1 MPRFLS
7 SIVQYFERIAAL
19 LFDPG
24 EALRRAGRGDW
35 NAFRDAMI
43 LLAIAAGAIYTPDL
57 VRVITAGID
66 LGIREGFQE
75 ISFSLGRRLSP
86 DLLAGVA
93 VAALTAL
100 PLRLAGALDTD
111 RGLSLAAAVWI
122 PFFAVRL
129 VGAMLR
135 FHGGLPP
142 ARLWEG
148 ADWWIATAWATGL
161 ALVALAQ
168 GFRGRYA

>member
-1 MPRFLS
+1 MRRVLPA
-7 SIVQYFERIAAL
+7 IVEYFERIGAL
-19 LFDPG
+19 LSEPR
-24 EALRRAGRGDW
+24 ESLSRAGRGEW

-43 LLAIAAGAIYTPDL
+43 LVGVAVGVIYTPDM
-57 VRVITAGID
+57 VRVVAAGID
-66 LGIREGFQE
+66 LGVREGFQE

-93 VAALTAL
+93 VAAATAL
-100 PLRLAGALDTD
+100 PLRLAGAIDTD

-122 PFFAVRL
+122 PFFVVRL
-129 VGAMLR
+129 AGATIR
-135 FHGGLPP
+135 FHSGLPP

-148 ADWWIATAWATGL
+148 ADWWLATTWAATL
-161 ALVALAQ
+161 ALIALTQ